1 MLCPDSAQLSVPQ
14 TRSEHST
21 FASED
26 LGIISLHSV
35 FEHRRVMTPD
45 ALRVFANESG
55 VQFPIAI
62 GSAQE
67 GSSVPMTIAA
77 WALDGTP
84 TLMVFASDDT
94 AGLPIMFVGGS
105 LLIVAADGSS
115 WTLLG
120 TIREDCIFWV
130 N

>member
-1 MLCPDSAQLSVPQ
+1 MLCTDSAQLRVPQ

-21 FASED
+21 FTSED

-62 GSAQE
+62 GRAQE
-67 GSSVPMTIAA
+67 GSSVPMTMAE
-77 WALDGTP
+77 WALNGTS
-84 TLMVFASDDT
+84 TLMVFASDGRLALQHSAT
-94 AGLPIMFVGGS
+94 STTCF
-105 LLIVAADGSS
+105 
-115 WTLLG
+115 
-120 TIREDCIFWV
+120 
-130 N
+130 